1 MWASGP
7 LLILGTVFALSPRR
21 SRALATVTLPSGAE
35 AARRVARSASVMLV
49 VVAVLLAL
57 IPAVFILWPFL
68 RGEGRDE
75 FEYDEHSSRADLT
88 TRWDVAVSGLTSAEL
103 DYLLGNLSETDYRS
117 LRSQLMIECSA
128 VMAEMELS
136 EDEEERVLAELTEA
150 VDAVRARVQGG

>member
-1 MWASGP
+1 
-7 LLILGTVFALSPRR
+7 
-21 SRALATVTLPSGAE
+21 
-35 AARRVARSASVMLV
+35 MLV